1 MALISCPDCG
11 KSVSDEARVCPFC
24 GLPVVKRLQQMKA
37 EEEARQAA
45 LYAEQQRSSDA
56 RWAVGTV
63 AVFLILIVAGC
74 ISSANQPKEFYRMSA
89 QSSIKAGQDTFQ
101 ASGKLKLEYACQ
113 LNSGKSGSVQLA
125 LIDLKT
131 SKPVWSKQV
140 KCVESK
146 DGVPVSD
153 SSETIQVKSSNYD
166 FGSQVTGD
174 ATWDMKVTQA

>member
-24 GLPVVKRLQQMKA
+24 GLPVVRRLQQMKA

-45 LYAEQQRSSDA
+45 LHAEQQRSSDA
-56 RWAVGTV
+56 RWTMGTV

-74 ISSANQPKEFYRMSA
+74 ISSANQPKEYYRMSA
-89 QSSIKAGQDTFQ
+89 QSSVKAGQDTFQ
-101 ASGKLKLEYACQ
+101 AGGKLKLEYACQ
-113 LNSGKSGSVQLA
+113 LNSGKSGSVQLT
-125 LIDLKT
+125 LVDLKT

-140 KCVESK
+140 KCIESK
-146 DGVPVSD
+146 DSMSTPD
-153 SSETIQVKSSNYD
+153 TSETIQVKPGNYD

-174 ATWDMKVTQA
+174 ATWSMKVTQA